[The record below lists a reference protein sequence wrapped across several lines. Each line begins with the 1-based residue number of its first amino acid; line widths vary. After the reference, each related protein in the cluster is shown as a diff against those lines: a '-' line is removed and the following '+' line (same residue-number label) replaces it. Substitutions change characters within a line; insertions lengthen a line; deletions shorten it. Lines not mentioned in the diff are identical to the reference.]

1 MDLSVPRAQHIEIY
15 NLSFSHVAET
25 FDMHGTKMT
34 GFLLP
39 SSLPVV
45 RFFLIKNVMYNFK
58 FWKAIHF
65 LHQKGI
71 RVQMPLGN
79 PSLDVK
85 QLQNQANMH
94 PIVKTVAHWY
104 ILESLSISDEF
115 WFTDALSLYQRAYFN
130 SDSWTYREF
139 MYQQSCFGSVE
150 MSSKF
155 TRTWKFWDF
164 RNFWNFRDFR
174 NFG

>member
-45 RFFLIKNVMYNFK
+45 SFFLIKNVMYNFK

-85 QLQNQANMH
+85 QLQNQVNMH
-94 PIVKTVAHWY
+94 PTVARINVRTLTVIHEHTVNPCINNHVSDLSRWVPSLLALENFEIFE
-104 ILESLSISDEF
+104 ILDNVIFSLIARKRF
-115 WFTDALSLYQRAYFN
+115 NNGLRLS
-130 SDSWTYREF
+130 
-139 MYQQSCFGSVE
+139 
-150 MSSKF
+150 
-155 TRTWKFWDF
+155 
-164 RNFWNFRDFR
+164 NFIVTME
-174 NFG
+174 

>member
-45 RFFLIKNVMYNFK
+45 SFFLIKNVMYNFK

-85 QLQNQANMH
+85 QLQNQVNMH
-94 PIVKTVAHWY
+94 PTVARINVRTLTVIHEHTVNSC
-104 ILESLSISDEF
+104 INNHVRICRDEF
-115 WFTDALSLYQRAYFN
+115 QVYSHLKILRFSKYWIMSFSVLSREK
-130 SDSWTYREF
+130 DST
-139 MYQQSCFGSVE
+139 MD
-150 MSSKF
+150 
-155 TRTWKFWDF
+155 WDCQTLLL
-164 RNFWNFRDFR
+164 RWN
-174 NFG
+174 